1 VRGERKLEMTGRS
14 QSIGVDFFARDAL
27 EVARGL
33 IGVELVYGS
42 CSGVIVEVEAYRDD
56 AASHYVTRRPSAG
69 ELMGSTHGRIYIY
82 QIYGVHFCLN
92 FTCDAGGPGAVLIRA
107 IEPRTDLEAMR
118 KRRGVERIRDL
129 CSGPGKLVEALGI
142 DPALNGTPV
151 LEAFELRRPEGGIE
165 VDATPRVGIR
175 IATALPWRFTLRG
188 SAFVSRGPSAASGVA
203 VDSRSRAR

>member
-1 VRGERKLEMTGRS
+1 MTGRS

-142 DPALNGTPV
+142 DPALNRTPV
-151 LEAFELRRPEGGIE
+151 LESFVLRQPEGEIE
-165 VDATPRVGIR
+165 VDATPRIGIR
-175 IATALPWRFTLRG
+175 VASALPWRFALRG
-188 SAFVSRGPSAASGVA
+188 SAFLSRRPPAAPARDRRSRGEKRCGE
-203 VDSRSRAR
+203 